1 MPTAPVSSDWTS
13 RSVPEAWGPERLA
26 AYVEGALS
34 GADGM
39 LFTATPREELDG
51 IGRFQQL
58 KDQAWVGQVRAIVAA
73 WNRATDAQREFAA
86 DEVALAIGVAPG
98 TGAKVVGIALS
109 AAALPGLLEAV
120 SAGMLTERHVM
131 SVLRELDAQSLL
143 LEQRQAIVMV
153 ALARYAGEAPGE
165 FGRVVQRLI
174 LLIDLPAAKEREQHA
189 TAARRVRFYPD
200 ADGQAV
206 LHARGPL
213 AMIAAIKASLEA
225 TLGERQDGDD
235 RCREEREFD
244 LFVELLTG
252 SQVPSGWHAHVIVP
266 FTTAL
271 GGETELAD
279 VPGFGPILPGTAKDL
294 LDDAVAFTQVAVDET
309 GAVFAVSDPLT
320 PAATPA
326 PAQSEAAAASDIADA
341 PVAADR
347 AQTPAPPTAD
357 ETPDAPADA
366 RVADDTTAPT
376 APTEPT
382 PAHTEPTAAQPVAA
396 EQADVPTKAVTA
408 DAIREAIL
416 AMGRVPAAHALGATM
431 GTSAYRVPA
440 RVQRFLEARDRTCV
454 FPGCGRPAS
463 QTDKDHRT
471 PWPAGAT
478 EVDNLQCLCRHHHR
492 AKQTV
497 FTVEQIDG
505 DYRWT
510 TRGGWMFWRRRQGY

>member
-26 AYVEGALS
+26 AYVDAELS

-86 DEVALAIGVAPG
+86 DEVALAIGTTPTTAS
-98 TGAKVVGIALS
+98 KVVDAALS
-109 AAALPGLLEAV
+109 SAALPGLLEAV

-165 FGRVVQRLI
+165 FGRLVQRLI
-174 LLIDLPAAKEREQHA
+174 LLIDLPAAKEREAQA

-225 TLGERQDGDD
+225 TLNAPVEGDD

-252 SQVPSGWHAHVIVP
+252 SQVPSGWHAHVVVP
-266 FTTAL
+266 FSTAV

-294 LDDAVAFTQVAVDET
+294 VDEAVAFTQVAVDEDGT
-309 GAVFAVSDPLT
+309 VFAVSDTLT
-320 PAATPA
+320 PTAA
-326 PAQSEAAAASDIADA
+326 PAAAQAEA

-347 AQTPAPPTAD
+347 PQTPVFDGETPAPSS
-357 ETPDAPADA
+357 
-366 RVADDTTAPT
+366 
-376 APTEPT
+376 
-382 PAHTEPTAAQPVAA
+382 TEPTAAA
-396 EQADVPTKAVTA
+396 EPAEVPTKAVTT

-416 AMGRVPAAHALGATM
+416 AMGRVPAARALGANL

-463 QTDKDHRT
+463 ATDKDHRT

-492 AKQTV
+492 AKQAV

-510 TRGGWMFWRRRQGY
+510 TRGGWQFWRRRQGY

>member
-26 AYVEGALS
+26 AYVDAELS
-34 GADGM
+34 GADAM

-73 WNRATDAQREFAA
+73 WNRASDAQREFAA

-120 SAGMLTERHVM
+120 SAGMLTERHAM

-153 ALARYAGEAPGE
+153 AHARYAGEAPGE
-165 FGRVVQRLI
+165 LGRVVQRLI
-174 LLIDLPAAKEREQHA
+174 LLIDLPAAKEREAQA

-235 RCREEREFD
+235 WCREEREFD

-252 SQVPSGWHAHVIVP
+252 SQVPSGWHAHVVVP

-294 LDDAVAFTQVAVDET
+294 VDEAVAFTQVAVDED
-309 GAVFAVSDPLT
+309 GNVFAVSDTLT
-320 PAATPA
+320 PATTPA
-326 PAQSEAAAASDIADA
+326 APAAAQAEA

-347 AQTPAPPTAD
+347 PQTPVFDGETPAPSS
-357 ETPDAPADA
+357 
-366 RVADDTTAPT
+366 
-376 APTEPT
+376 
-382 PAHTEPTAAQPVAA
+382 TEPTAAA
-396 EQADVPTKAVTA
+396 EPAEVPTKAVTT

-416 AMGRVPAAHALGATM
+416 AMGRVPAARALGANL

-454 FPGCGRPAS
+454 FPGCHRPAS
-463 QTDKDHRT
+463 ATDKDHRT

-492 AKQTV
+492 AKQAV

-510 TRGGWMFWRRRQGY
+510 RAGTRYALVPRLAPRTPCR

>member
-1 MPTAPVSSDWTS
+1 MPTAPVCSDWTS
-13 RSVPEAWGPERLA
+13 RSVPECWGPERLA
-26 AYVEGALS
+26 AFVDAELS
-34 GADGM
+34 GTDGM
-39 LFTATPREELDG
+39 LFTATPREELAG

-86 DEVALAIGVAPG
+86 DEVALTIGVAPG
-98 TGAKVVGIALS
+98 TGAKVVDTALS
-109 AAALPGLLEAV
+109 SAALPGLLEAV

-131 SVLRELDAQSLL
+131 AVLRELDAQSLL

-153 ALARYAGEAPGE
+153 ALARFAGETAGE
-165 FGRVVQRLI
+165 FGKLVQRLI
-174 LLIDLPAAKEREQHA
+174 LLIDLPAAKEREAQA
-189 TAARRVRFYPD
+189 TAARRVLFYPD

-244 LFVELLTG
+244 LFVELLIG

-294 LDDAVAFTQVAVDET
+294 VDDAVAFTQVAVDEDGT
-309 GAVFAVSDPLT
+309 VFAVSDPDT
-320 PAATPA
+320 PATA
-326 PAQSEAAAASDIADA
+326 PAAPVSAQAEAPVPAAA
-341 PVAADR
+341 PVAAPVSVDR
-347 AQTPAPPTAD
+347 AQTPAP
-357 ETPDAPADA
+357 
-366 RVADDTTAPT
+366 
-376 APTEPT
+376 
-382 PAHTEPTAAQPVAA
+382 TEPTAAEPAG
-396 EQADVPTKAVTA
+396 VPTRAVTT

-416 AMGRVPAAHALGATM
+416 AMGRVPAAQALGSSM

-463 QTDKDHRT
+463 DTDKDHRT

-510 TRGGWMFWRRRQGY
+510 TRGGWQFWRRRQGY